1 MDEEVIVHVL
11 TNGVQVVV
19 KLLDFLV
26 LAEHLNI
33 LHLLGDQVVKLLDQ
47 LLFKLLGELVA

>member
-19 KLLDFLV
+19 KLLDLLV

-33 LHLLGDQVVKLLDQ
+33 LHLLGDQVVKLLNQ
-47 LLFKLLGELVA
+47 LLFQLLGELVA